1 MELRKNQQL
10 EKLEKRVQDGNY
22 YEAQQMYK
30 TINSRYMAAKKYAES
45 IDLLQSGA
53 VMQLKHGQVTCGTEL
68 GVLLIDTYNTA
79 KVPCD
84 TISIDRIRAIYNEF
98 PRVSNVSQE
107 KVDIAADS
115 KTTEKTITAKTH
127 VEGCM
132 AFLKAAL
139 K

>member
-1 MELRKNQQL
+1 MGSCMCSQL
-10 EKLEKRVQDGNY
+10 HLANPDSY
-22 YEAQQMYK
+22 
-30 TINSRYMAAKKYAES
+30 
-45 IDLLQSGA
+45 LP
-53 VMQLKHGQVTCGTEL
+53 
-68 GVLLIDTYNTA
+68 VL
-79 KVPCD
+79 P
-84 TISIDRIRAIYNEF
+84 DRIRAIFNEF

-107 KVDIAADS
+107 KVDIAADL